1 MRISAI
7 VCTHNRAPLL
17 RKGLVSLVQQTVA
30 VEDYEII
37 VVDNASRDG
46 TKEVT
51 CLVREM
57 EKASNLRYLY
67 EPRLGLSHARNRGMN
82 EADGEIVAFI
92 DDDAIAAPEWL
103 EMIER
108 AFEDVDPRPACVGGK
123 VEPIWGIPKPDW
135 FPQLLVGYLSVLDLG
150 DEAHWCDTA
159 KEHLV
164 GCNIAFWKEALL
176 GLGGFNPLLGRRG
189 QSLRGN
195 EEIELLRK
203 MKQRGQGI
211 YYEPKA
217 VVHHFIPKERLTKKW
232 MIRRF
237 YDEGL
242 SDSVLGMYES
252 DGVTPPRARQLARN
266 LQSVRINA
274 LKAVSADNGE
284 QRTLFQTRAA
294 YSLGRAVYFLQCILM
309 RPLSL
314 AKDPLRQLHS
324 RHE

>member
-17 RKGLVSLVQQTVA
+17 MKGLVSLVEQTVA

-37 VVDNASRDG
+37 VVDNASRDE
-46 TKEVT
+46 TREVT
-51 CLVREM
+51 CSVM
-57 EKASNLRYLY
+57 DKASNLRYLY

-108 AFEDVDPRPACVGGK
+108 AFEGVDPRPACVGGK
-123 VEPIWGIPKPDW
+123 VEPIWEIPKPDW

-150 DEAHWCDTA
+150 HEARWCDIPR
-159 KEHLV
+159 EHLV
-164 GCNIAFWKEALL
+164 GCNIAFLKEAAL
-176 GLGGFNPLLGRRG
+176 GLGGFNPLLGRKG

-211 YYEPKA
+211 YYEPRA

-232 MIRRF
+232 LIRRL

-242 SDSVLGMYES
+242 SESAPGMYES
-252 DGVTPPRARQLARN
+252 DEVPPHRGRRLARK
-266 LQSVRINA
+266 LGSVPISI
-274 LKAVSADNGE
+274 LKAVSAENGE
-284 QRTLFQTRAA
+284 QRTLFQTQAA
-294 YSLGRAVYFLQCILM
+294 YSLGIAMCLLQCILLRRISM
-309 RPLSL
+309 IKGPLQR
-314 AKDPLRQLHS
+314 LRS
-324 RHE
+324 